1 MIFVKDVGQYGI
13 IKDKPAYDLP
23 INAWSDGMNVR
34 AFENSMQKFTGH
46 RQALGT
52 PTVAPFFLLPI
63 KTTTDA
69 LWVYCGAT
77 AVYVTQ
83 GSLTGTHKN
92 ITRSSGAY
100 SAGTTSQNWTG
111 LVFGGIGI
119 LNNSVDVPQMW
130 NPVNF
135 STPQLLQDL
144 SNWQTGVTCKAISGF
159 KNFLIALD
167 VSKTVGSTTTR
178 YPRLFKWSHSS
189 SSNAVPSS
197 WDENSSSLDGG
208 EYSLESTQGHILNAQ
223 ALKDSL
229 IITKEDAIWGA
240 SHIGPPFIFR
250 FYEISQQFGALSKH
264 AMVETE
270 IGMVIFGTDD
280 IVLCD
285 GQTVKSVTTRK
296 MRRYI
301 YNAIDPTH
309 WANSFVVLNQ
319 PHSEVWFC
327 FPRSGKMYPNL
338 AVTWNYKENTFGIRE
353 LPETPHIAR
362 GIVNPSD
369 TVTWADSGSWD
380 SDLESWDSNVYNPAQ
395 SRLMLAEE
403 DATKLQ
409 LLDTTNQ
416 FDSSHYTSYVERTGI
431 HLDDPSLIKLV
442 KKVHL
447 NMDKTGDASGNVE
460 IMVGASNTPE
470 GAVTWAGPYSF
481 DPETQNKI
489 DTLVSG
495 KYLAL
500 RIQSSTNVGWRL
512 NSYAMD
518 VANNGVD

>member
-13 IKDKPAYDLP
+13 VKDKPAYDLP

-34 AFENSMQKFTGH
+34 AFENAIQKFTGH

-52 PTVAPFFLLPI
+52 PTVAPYFLLPI

-69 LWVYCGAT
+69 LWVYCGAA
-77 AVYVTQ
+77 AVYATQ
-83 GSLTGTHKN
+83 GGLSGTHKN

-100 SAGTTSQNWTG
+100 SAGTTAQNWSG
-111 LVFGGIGI
+111 LVFGGVGI
-119 LNNSVDVPQMW
+119 LNNGTDVPQQW
-130 NPVNF
+130 SVDF
-135 STPQLLQDL
+135 STPSLLTDL

-167 VSKTVGSTTTR
+167 VSKTVGVTTTR

-197 WDENSSSLDGG
+197 WDENSSSLDAG

-229 IITKEDAIWGA
+229 IITKEDGLWGA

-264 AMVETE
+264 SMVETE
-270 IGMVIFGTDD
+270 LGVVIFGTDD

-301 YNAIDPTH
+301 YNAIDATNYV
-309 WANSFVVLNQ
+309 NSFVVLNQ

-327 FPRSGKMYPNL
+327 FPQSGSTFADR

-353 LPETPHIAR
+353 LPASAHISR
-362 GIVNPSD
+362 GVVNPSD
-369 TVTWADSGSWD
+369 VVTWAESGSWD
-380 SDLESWDSNVYNPAQ
+380 SDLETWDSRIYNPAQ
-395 SRLMLAEE
+395 NRLMLA
-403 DATKLQ
+403 DAASTKMQ

-416 FDSSHYTSYVERTGI
+416 FDSTNYTAYIERTGL
-431 HLDDPSLIKLV
+431 HLDDPSQIKLV

-447 NMDKTGDASGNVE
+447 NMEKTGDASGDIEV
-460 IMVGASNTPE
+460 MVGASNSPE
-470 GAVTWAGPYSF
+470 EAVTWSGPYSF

-495 KYLAL
+495 KYLGL
-500 RIQSSTNVGWRL
+500 RIQSSSNVGWRL